1 MIDKEEYAAGR
12 YGLYITEAYY
22 GVFRYNIKPNESI
35 VKNVLT
41 LSCQAHQ
48 LGHGTLWECPYSH
61 C

>member
-1 MIDKEEYAAGR
+1 MSSAMIDKEEYAAGR

-41 LSCQAHQ
+41 LPCQAHQ
-48 LGHGTLWECPYSH
+48 LGHGTL
-61 C
+61 

>member
-35 VKNVLT
+35 VKNVLIHWMN
-41 LSCQAHQ
+41 LQKMKIIFQ
-48 LGHGTLWECPYSH
+48 QKN
-61 C
+61 